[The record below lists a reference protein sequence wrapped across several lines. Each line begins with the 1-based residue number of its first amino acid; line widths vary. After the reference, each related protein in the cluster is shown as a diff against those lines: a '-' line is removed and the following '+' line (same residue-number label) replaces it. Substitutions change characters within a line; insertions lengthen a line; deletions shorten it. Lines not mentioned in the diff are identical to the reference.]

1 MVLFAAGKKLQYIQ
15 QVQKYDILK
24 IILTTIVWI
33 VNCQKA
39 QKIKTL
45 LFSCVCVVLLVDIVS
60 QIKKNRK
67 QKSNLNGTAN
77 INHCM
82 YIRLLHTLTCRDRKE
97 KKKSH

>member
-39 QKIKTL
+39 QKNKNI
-45 LFSCVCVVLLVDIVS
+45 VV
-60 QIKKNRK
+60 
-67 QKSNLNGTAN
+67 
-77 INHCM
+77 
-82 YIRLLHTLTCRDRKE
+82 
-97 KKKSH
+97 